1 MPDMQKVEMLYTLQV
16 SGGEMSFI
24 CNALRGRD
32 PGTTKFSGQDP
43 VELRELWLELAE
55 KLIRQQLGWF
65 DRNSEFLT
73 GVLERFLAEREAE
86 EVSHDTD

>member
-1 MPDMQKVEMLYTLQV
+1 MPDMQKVEMEYTLKV
-16 SGGEMSFI
+16 RGSEMSFI

-32 PGTTKFSGQDP
+32 PGEIRG
-43 VELRELWLELAE
+43 LWLELAE

-65 DRNSEFLT
+65 DRESEFLT